1 MDTAEGLRPE
11 AVEQIDFVT
20 VRRGYE
26 PDRVRSRLQEAAA
39 EIRRLNTVVQEL
51 SERLSRLE
59 STPPERLAEAR
70 LAELLGDEALKVL
83 QVARDAAE
91 MDEKTNSAIDWAAAV
106 LRGAGDAR
114 DEMIERAES
123 ERAEII
129 ERAHAAAAAIVEEG
143 RNNGRQLVQQAKDVR
158 ERMLADLSRK
168 RKLHRREVEQL
179 RTIRD
184 RLLESLTI
192 CRQGLSGWV
201 EELVQVVPQARAA
214 AERAGLRIE
223 AEREATVTEIEAEIE
238 AGRLMGLPLDEVT
251 PDALNEAEDSGWD
264 AGTGEE
270 AASTQDGPGG
280 GETGSGAPEESGDA
294 PEQSAEPGSL
304 AGVGLYD
311 MEAEALDERRP
322 GAGPRPRPAPFGA
335 EWTPPPRVSA
345 PSEPA
350 ASVAGEPAGSDAA
363 VTGEF
368 VRSVSPHSNPESA
381 GSAGVVA
388 DEPGVADAGRPVV
401 DEGEY
406 AEPAGADA
414 GEPAEPAAS
423 DVGKFVEPAAV
434 VADAVDPAADDMG
447 ELVESVVVVA
457 DAGEFDEVLEED
469 LDEPVEPA
477 ATGRAVSRS
486 SDAGD
491 IFARLRAV
499 GGSTTPAPA
508 GAVPASEADAE
519 AAPSSSEPQSAADPE
534 VESQSPATGAR
545 DLRQIEEQRHRDLL
559 AAGAHG
565 RVHAQSNAAAGRALV
580 ATADL
585 AVVRVPVAPL
595 RERPGDAAEEPRVET
610 PRHEHHDHRPAPEA
624 GPGRA
629 LQVEQLG
636 LAGVLA
642 RAGREGAV
650 QPGRADGAGRN
661 LDASHDL
668 AAPHHHEA
676 RAQGL
681 HGARVVA
688 KGDEVLVTAAERGK
702 GAAPVEQRGA
712 ARDVGVAHRR
722 RRQRWRLLRRR
733 RRARG
738 FRLGLG
744 GGLRLGRRRLG
755 HGLHVR
761 GRRRGR
767 RVRRRPCG
775 GPRQVERDPERHGDA
790 AGHAERALGSAHSG
804 SAVWR

>member
-534 VESQSPATGAR
+534 VESQSPATP
-545 DLRQIEEQRHRDLL
+545 
-559 AAGAHG
+559 
-565 RVHAQSNAAAGRALV
+565 RA
-580 ATADL
+580 
-585 AVVRVPVAPL
+585 
-595 RERPGDAAEEPRVET
+595 GDAAEPRQQH
-610 PRHEHHDHRPAPEA
+610 PDPEA
-624 GPGRA
+624 PSTSRAAAGDDDAADLLVAARKAAVTEIARA
-629 LQVEQLG
+629 LKRLVVDEQGELLDALRRTGPRALEAPPAAAARSYARAVREPLEDFASYIDISIDDIDVEAAGKAVVSLLVEPVRAR
-636 LAGVLA
+636 LAELA
-642 RAGREGAV
+642 RETDDVGGLNAAVRAVYRESRAT
-650 QPGRADGAGRN
+650 RADE
-661 LDASHDL
+661 
-668 AAPHHHEA
+668 AAAAAFA
-676 RAQGL
+676 RAWP
-681 HGARVVA
+681 H
-688 KGDEVLVTAAERGK
+688 
-702 GAAPVEQRGA
+702 
-712 ARDVGVAHRR
+712 
-722 RRQRWRLLRRR
+722 
-733 RRARG
+733 
-738 FRLGLG
+738 
-744 GGLRLGRRRLG
+744 
-755 HGLHVR
+755 
-761 GRRRGR
+761 
-767 RVRRRPCG
+767 
-775 GPRQVERDPERHGDA
+775 
-790 AGHAERALGSAHSG
+790 
-804 SAVWR
+804 SAV